1 MDYTNPDS
9 AGWKFF
15 AICKIYSAYSSNT
28 DGHPYVSAANK
39 AATYFIMWL
48 DFKLIAEYL
57 RPLLVSMYYSP
68 HGYERWMNRHMAL
81 VAVAVFAVVGLVL
94 SFTVFAFFR
103 WLEYALGISAEKQM
117 QTRKSDT
124 QKVEM
129 GKSQTQ
135 KVDPVIRTRRNSI

>member
-1 MDYTNPDS
+1 
-9 AGWKFF
+9 
-15 AICKIYSAYSSNT
+15 
-28 DGHPYVSAANK
+28 
-39 AATYFIMWL
+39 
-48 DFKLIAEYL
+48 
-57 RPLLVSMYYSP
+57 
-68 HGYERWMNRHMAL
+68 MAL

-135 KVDPVIRTRRNSI
+135 KVEMGKSQTQKVDPVIRTRRNSI